1 MAIYSLHVSNVSRAA
16 GSSAVASCSYI
27 TSRRM
32 RDERTGEAF
41 NGFGRR
47 ERVEHVCTMLP
58 EGAPGEYLDPERLF
72 NAVEMAEKRS
82 DARPA
87 KKIMVALPREFDA
100 RERFR
105 ALEDFISWNITANGY
120 ACTYA
125 IHTDKDGRNPHAH
138 ILVANRRID
147 PKTGRWAAKS
157 RSEFAL
163 DANGRRIPVIDPDT
177 GRQKIG
183 ARNRK
188 VWKRV
193 NVSNNPLDSKEFL
206 ERLRRE
212 WADSCNALLPGYA
225 VIDHR
230 SFKAR
235 GIERI
240 PTITRDTPAARW
252 RNAAAG
258 ATCARRTGA
267 SRP

>member
-100 RERFR
+100 RD
-105 ALEDFISWNITANGY
+105 AS
-120 ACTYA
+120 
-125 IHTDKDGRNPHAH
+125 AH
-138 ILVANRRID
+138 
-147 PKTGRWAAKS
+147 
-157 RSEFAL
+157 
-163 DANGRRIPVIDPDT
+163 
-177 GRQKIG
+177 
-183 ARNRK
+183 
-188 VWKRV
+188 
-193 NVSNNPLDSKEFL
+193 
-206 ERLRRE
+206 
-212 WADSCNALLPGYA
+212 
-225 VIDHR
+225 
-230 SFKAR
+230 
-235 GIERI
+235 
-240 PTITRDTPAARW
+240 
-252 RNAAAG
+252 
-258 ATCARRTGA
+258 
-267 SRP
+267 